1 MNGTIMCL
9 DPETQQKLI
18 TFYEENKD
26 KKNQVLGK
34 VLLTDIVKNLISGDA
49 TITGSVTDHN
59 QKRMWVEF
67 TFFEEAEE

>member
-18 TFYEENKD
+18 AFYEENKD

-49 TITGSVTDHN
+49 KITGSVTDHN

>member
-1 MNGTIMCL
+1 MNGTVMCL
-9 DPETQQKLI
+9 DPETQQELI

-34 VLLTDIVKNLISGDA
+34 VLLTDIIKHLISGDA